1 MVRIKDIAREAGVSP
16 TTVSNVIHGNTKK
29 VSKANIDKIQRILE
43 KNQYIPSMSA
53 LMLAENRSRLIGV
66 LIGEREGKRR
76 SIASDPF
83 TSVILN
89 SLELEIYRQNY
100 YMLFHLANSQE
111 ESWKL
116 AATWK
121 VEGLITLGLSSE
133 ENLELSEKC
142 QIPLVSIDNY
152 YGEKKVANIGLQDFE
167 GGYAMGRFLAEEGH
181 KDILFLADNDV
192 GVDHERWLGVQR
204 AVGEYGAKG
213 ALAGRKIMPENR
225 ELRKAWLE
233 DNLEELKSR
242 DVLFFASD
250 FYALEAIHVL
260 QDKGIEF
267 PGAVSGAGF
276 DDSPSAETCRP
287 ESTSVRQNIMK
298 KGQEAVKRLTSLI
311 QGEEFK
317 GQERLPVEVVI
328 RDSVKR
334 KRL

>member
-1 MVRIKDIAREAGVSP
+1 MIRIKDIAKEAGVSP

-29 VSKANIDKIQRILE
+29 VSKANIDKIQKILE

-152 YGEKKVANIGLQDFE
+152 YGEKKVANIGL
-167 GGYAMGRFLAEEGH
+167 
-181 KDILFLADNDV
+181 
-192 GVDHERWLGVQR
+192 
-204 AVGEYGAKG
+204 
-213 ALAGRKIMPENR
+213 
-225 ELRKAWLE
+225 
-233 DNLEELKSR
+233 
-242 DVLFFASD
+242 
-250 FYALEAIHVL
+250 
-260 QDKGIEF
+260 
-267 PGAVSGAGF
+267 
-276 DDSPSAETCRP
+276 
-287 ESTSVRQNIMK
+287 
-298 KGQEAVKRLTSLI
+298 
-311 QGEEFK
+311 
-317 GQERLPVEVVI
+317 
-328 RDSVKR
+328 
-334 KRL
+334 

>member
-1 MVRIKDIAREAGVSP
+1 MIRIKDIAKEAGVSP

-29 VSKANIDKIQRILE
+29 VSKANIDKIQKILE

-167 GGYAMGRFLAEEGH
+167 GGYAMGKFLAEQGH
-181 KDILFLADNDV
+181 KNILFLADNDV

-204 AVGEYGAKG
+204 AVGEFGEKG
-213 ALAGRKIMPENR
+213 AAAGRRIMPENR
-225 ELRKAWLE
+225 EMRKEWLE
-233 DNLEELKSR
+233 DSLE
-242 DVLFFASD
+242 D
-250 FYALEAIHVL
+250 
-260 QDKGIEF
+260 
-267 PGAVSGAGF
+267 
-276 DDSPSAETCRP
+276 
-287 ESTSVRQNIMK
+287 
-298 KGQEAVKRLTSLI
+298 
-311 QGEEFK
+311 
-317 GQERLPVEVVI
+317 
-328 RDSVKR
+328 
-334 KRL
+334 

>member
-1 MVRIKDIAREAGVSP
+1 M
-16 TTVSNVIHGNTKK
+16 
-29 VSKANIDKIQRILE
+29 
-43 KNQYIPSMSA
+43 
-53 LMLAENRSRLIGV
+53 
-66 LIGEREGKRR
+66 
-76 SIASDPF
+76 
-83 TSVILN
+83 
-89 SLELEIYRQNY
+89 
-100 YMLFHLANSQE
+100 
-111 ESWKL
+111 
-116 AATWK
+116 
-121 VEGLITLGLSSE
+121 EGLITLGLSSE

-152 YGEKKVANIGLQDFE
+152 YGEEKVANIGLQDFE

-181 KDILFLADNDV
+181 KDILFLA
-192 GVDHERWLGVQR
+192 
-204 AVGEYGAKG
+204 
-213 ALAGRKIMPENR
+213 ENR

-250 FYALEAIHVL
+250 FYALEAIHFL
-260 QDKGIEF
+260 QDKGIEI
-267 PGAVSGAGF
+267 PRDVSVAGF
-276 DDSPSAETCRP
+276 DDSPYAEICRP
-287 ESTSVRQNIMK
+287 EITTVRQNIMK